1 MKTNLLSSKKNMLI
15 ALSAFFLISFN
26 INAQDFNSQDF
37 EGANCTSIMVG
48 KDASTDGSVMTSH
61 TCDSWYRT
69 WARWEK
75 AQEHEKGA
83 MQKIYRG
90 SMGTRNAYDS
100 TGLEVAGEIQ
110 QPNHTYS

>member
-1 MKTNLLSSKKNMLI
+1 MNTIISLKKNMLLALI
-15 ALSAFFLISFN
+15 AFLSTS
-26 INAQDFNSQDF
+26 INLFAQDSDSQEF

-75 AQEHEKGA
+75 AQEHDKDA
-83 MQKIYRG
+83 TQK
-90 SMGTRNAYDS
+90 S
-100 TGLEVAGEIQ
+100 
-110 QPNHTYS
+110 